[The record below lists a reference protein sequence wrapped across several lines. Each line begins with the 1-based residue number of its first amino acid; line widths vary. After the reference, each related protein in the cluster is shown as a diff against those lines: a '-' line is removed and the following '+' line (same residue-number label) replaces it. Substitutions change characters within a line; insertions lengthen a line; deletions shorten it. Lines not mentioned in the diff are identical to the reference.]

1 MDREQ
6 QKREIATIE
15 DRTITL
21 KLSDADCER
30 LFNLCGKR
38 GITVTDLLQ
47 CFIEDLIGRTD
58 INRSDESV
66 YARKYFE
73 KCLFDVSPEAT
84 LLNLLL
90 NKNYDVYHDFLGVID
105 DIDGGYVDLEHY
117 KKYPDFFNE
126 ADFAFLRGE
135 IAGWEKHIADIKAD
149 FLKQNETS
157 DWEKAVEKVE
167 QWWKEKLKFKNED
180 AEKWRDEHVYG
191 KLTVRCQHISKV
203 KEKKIYT

>member
-1 MDREQ
+1 MIKKQ
-6 QKREIATIE
+6 QEREITTTE

-21 KLSDADCER
+21 KLSDEDCER
-30 LFNLCGKR
+30 LFSLCGKR

-47 CFIEDLIGRTD
+47 HFVEDLVGRTD
-58 INRSDESV
+58 KSKSEESA
-66 YARKYFE
+66 YARKYLE
-73 KCLFDVSPEAT
+73 RCLFDMFPEAT
-84 LLNLLL
+84 LLSLLL
-90 NKNYDVYHDFLGVID
+90 NKNYDVYHDFLGVLD

-126 ADFAFLRGE
+126 KDFAFLNGE
-135 IAGWEKHIADIKAD
+135 IEGWEKHIADIKAD
-149 FLKQNETS
+149 FLKQNENA
-157 DWEKAVEKVE
+157 DWEKEVEKVE

-191 KLTVRCQHISKV
+191 KLTVRCQHISEA